1 MPKYKYSFTCSFD
14 TDERLDSD
22 KISEF
27 VSNVSDIA
35 SAAFF
40 DDVADCISV
49 VASNAI
55 YSCVSHKNKN
65 VG

>member
-1 MPKYKYSFTCSFD
+1 MIFMYDHRGFFRHVL
-14 TDERLDSD
+14 EFQSD
-22 KISEF
+22 RKAYM
-27 VSNVSDIA
+27 SDIA

>member
-1 MPKYKYSFTCSFD
+1 MSKYKYSFTRSFD

-27 VSNVSDIA
+27 VSNMSDIA

-49 VASNAI
+49 VASNDI